1 MTNIQALVLGVIQG
15 LTEFLPVSSSG
26 HLVLVQNLF
35 KLSQTP
41 VTFGISVHF
50 ATLFSVL
57 VFFRQELFS
66 LNQNTIKS
74 IIIATIP
81 TGIIGLVLNPFKD
94 ILFNSITLVSIGL
107 LITTILLISIK
118 FLPRAKKIV
127 SITTT
132 QALLI
137 GLAQGLAIIPGISR
151 SGATITAALWLG
163 FGSTRALTFS
173 FLLSIPAIAAAQ
185 ALQLNEASFNP
196 TQFLSTSSLI
206 GMFSALLVGLLAL
219 KILKNTLI
227 KNRLYFFAIYTATLS
242 ISSFLVASILK
253 N

>member
-1 MTNIQALVLGVIQG
+1 MTNIQALVLGAIQG

-35 KLSQTP
+35 KLIQPP
-41 VTFGISVHF
+41 VTFDILVHV
-50 ATLFSVL
+50 ATLFSVI

-66 LNQNTIKS
+66 LNQNTFKS

-81 TGIIGLVLNPFKD
+81 TGIIGLFLNPFKD
-94 ILFNSITLVSIGL
+94 ALFNSIPLVSMGL

-118 FLPRAKKIV
+118 FLPRAKEIV
-127 SITTT
+127 NITTT

-151 SGATITAALWLG
+151 SGATIIAALWLG
-163 FGSTRALTFS
+163 LGSTRAFTFS
-173 FLLSIPAIAAAQ
+173 FLISIPAILAAQ
-185 ALQLNEASFNP
+185 TLQLNDTRFDL
-196 TQFLSTSSLI
+196 TQLLSTSSLI
-206 GMFSALLVGLLAL
+206 GAFSALLVGLLAL
-219 KILKNTLI
+219 KLLKNTLI
-227 KNRLYFFAIYTATLS
+227 KKRLYLFAIYTATLS
-242 ISSFLVASILK
+242 ISSLLVASLLK